1 MSLSGLAH
9 TESAS
14 AAATA
19 RYTPCAK
26 QQQRQQQQRIVPFE
40 QHVCATQFLL
50 ANSYRIIY
58 GPVCVCVLSRMH
70 LATDRR

>member
-14 AAATA
+14 ATAAA

-26 QQQRQQQQRIVPFE
+26 QQQQQQRRIVPFE
-40 QHVCATQFLL
+40 QHVCMTQFLP

-58 GPVCVCVLSRMH
+58 ERYVC
-70 LATDRR
+70 

>member
-9 TESAS
+9 TESTS
-14 AAATA
+14 ATAAA

-26 QQQRQQQQRIVPFE
+26 QQQQQRRRQRIVPFE
-40 QHVCATQFLL
+40 QHVCVTQFLP

-58 GPVCVCVLSRMH
+58 ERYVC
-70 LATDRR
+70 

>member
-14 AAATA
+14 ATAAA

-26 QQQRQQQQRIVPFE
+26 QQQQRRRIVPFE
-40 QHVCATQFLL
+40 QHVCMTQFLP

-58 GPVCVCVLSRMH
+58 ERYVC
-70 LATDRR
+70 